1 MAQSTGLGGTNMKI
15 STKGRYSLRLM
26 VDLAMAESDGFVSLK
41 DIAERQKISAKYM
54 EQIIAL
60 LKNARLVSSVRG
72 PRGGYRLSKSASAYT
87 VGEILRL
94 TEDSLAPVA
103 CIENGLVDCEHCEG
117 CATVELWRKL
127 DTAISQVVDN
137 MTLADLVQIQ
147 REKKRERA

>member
-1 MAQSTGLGGTNMKI
+1 MKI
-15 STKGRYSLRLM
+15 STKGRYALRLM
-26 VDLAMAESDGFVSLK
+26 VDLAMAESAGFVSLK

-60 LKNARLVSSVRG
+60 LKNANLVRSVRG
-72 PRGGYRLSKSASAYT
+72 PRGGYRLSKDAQDYT

-94 TEDSLAPVA
+94 TEGSLAPVA
-103 CIENGLVDCEHCEG
+103 CIDNDPVECERCDG

-127 DTAISQVVDN
+127 DVAISQVVDN

-147 REKKRERA
+147 REKKRGRV

>member
-1 MAQSTGLGGTNMKI
+1 MKI

-26 VDLAMAESDGFVSLK
+26 VDLAMAESDEFVSLK

-60 LKNARLVSSVRG
+60 LKNAQLVSSIRG
-72 PRGGYRLSKSASAYT
+72 PRGGYRLSKSASDYT

-94 TEDSLAPVA
+94 TEGSLAPVA
-103 CIENGLVDCEHCEG
+103 CIESDLVDCERCEG

-137 MTLADLVQIQ
+137 MTLADLVKIQ
-147 REKKRERA
+147 LEKKRGHA

>member
-1 MAQSTGLGGTNMKI
+1 MKI
-15 STKGRYSLRLM
+15 STKGRYALRLM
-26 VDLAMAESDGFVSLK
+26 VDLAVAESDGFVALK

-72 PRGGYRLSKSASAYT
+72 PRGGYRLAKSPSAYT

-94 TEDSLAPVA
+94 TEGSLAPVT
-103 CIENGLVDCEHCEG
+103 CVGTDPVDCERCDG

-127 DTAISQVVDN
+127 DAAIAQVVDN
-137 MTLADLVQIQ
+137 MTLADLADIQ
-147 REKKRERA
+147 RDKKREQV

>member
-1 MAQSTGLGGTNMKI
+1 MKI

-26 VDLAMAESDGFVSLK
+26 VDLAMAETDGFVSLK

-72 PRGGYRLSKSASAYT
+72 PRGGYRLSKSASDYT

-94 TEDSLAPVA
+94 TEGSLAPVA
-103 CIENGLVDCEHCEG
+103 CIDNDLFDCERCEG

-137 MTLADLVQIQ
+137 MTLADLVEIQ
-147 REKKRERA
+147 RKKRERV

>member
-1 MAQSTGLGGTNMKI
+1 MKI

-26 VDLAMAESDGFVSLK
+26 VDLAMAERDGFVSLK

-72 PRGGYRLSKSASAYT
+72 PRGGYRLSKSASDYT

-94 TEDSLAPVA
+94 TEGSLAPVA
-103 CIENGLVDCEHCEG
+103 CIESDSVDCERCEG

-127 DTAISQVVDN
+127 DAAISQVVDN
-137 MTLADLVQIQ
+137 MTLADLVKIQ
-147 REKKRERA
+147 QEKKRERA